1 MSDTPTFTVTL
12 HHLAPGA
19 KQAGTALP
27 DIGLTDVTA
36 KNLHALIRALAALAP
51 TNLGTA
57 SPELRVVAPHGQFVV
72 QVAEGRL
79 RINSWTIRV
88 GGSVLSPDQIFAL
101 ITGAEAVA
109 GAAGIDRGEG
119 APKRSRGAT
128 IAVLAVLIL
137 GTNGFTAWWL
147 TQPPPRPPLLRD
159 YTPLAREP
167 AERLMADIAGDY
179 QNGTNAGSR
188 ALKIAKDG
196 HVHWLRFGPR
206 STIAEDTEVAVQP
219 VQSHGKPAL
228 LADERALIEVADA
241 SSLVFYN
248 ETYRRKVP

>member
-19 KQAGTALP
+19 KQAGAALP

-101 ITGAEAVA
+101 ITGTEAVA
-109 GAAGIDRGEG
+109 GAAGVDLGSG
-119 APKRSRGAT
+119 VPKRSRGV
-128 IAVLAVLIL
+128 ILAVLAVLIL

-147 TQPPPRPPLLRD
+147 TRPPPNSPFLPD
-159 YTPLAREP
+159 YAPLAKEP
-167 AERLMADIAGDY
+167 AARLMADVAGDY
-179 QNGTNAGSR
+179 QTGTNAGAR
-188 ALKIAKDG
+188 ALKISKDG
-196 HVHWLRFGPR
+196 NVHWLRFGPNV
-206 STIAEDTEVAVQP
+206 TIAEDTEVAVQP

-228 LADERALIEVADA
+228 LADERALIEVADGA
-241 SSLVFYN
+241 SLVFYN

>member
-1 MSDTPTFTVTL
+1 MSNQPAFTVTL

-19 KQAGTALP
+19 KRVDATLP
-27 DIGLTDVTA
+27 DVELADVTA
-36 KNLHALIRALAALAP
+36 KSLHVLIRALAALAP

-88 GGSVLSPDQIFAL
+88 GGSSLSPDQIFAL

-109 GAAGIDRGEG
+109 GAAGIEL
-119 APKRSRGAT
+119 ATSTPKRTRGAM
-128 IAVLAVLIL
+128 LALLAGLIL
-137 GTNGFTAWWL
+137 GTNAVTAWWL
-147 TQPPPRPPLLRD
+147 TRPPPSPPLLPD
-159 YTPLAREP
+159 YTLLATEP
-167 AERLMADIAGDY
+167 AARLIANVAGDY
-179 QNGTNAGSR
+179 QSGTGEGYR

-196 HVHWLRFGPR
+196 RVRWLRFGPR
-206 STIAEDTEVAVQP
+206 GIVAEDTEVAAQP
-219 VQSHGKPAL
+219 VQSRGKPAL
-228 LADERALIEVADA
+228 LADGIALIEVNDA